1 MSLNTSIAFGATRT
15 FQMYISLSLD
25 SLLSFIRDNEA
36 YHPPIVFALAFAET
50 LALLSLFIPAT
61 SILIVVGAALG
72 GSGLSFWPVWIAA
85 GLGATIG
92 ASVSYFIGRYF
103 KDSVHL
109 AWPFRSYPHLLDNSR
124 AFFNRYGL
132 FAIFAGHFFGPARA
146 FVPVV
151 AGTLA
156 VPHVHFQFA
165 NIASAFAWSA
175 VVLGPS
181 QWLGQWLSAS

>member
-1 MSLNTSIAFGATRT
+1 MNLPFDIDA
-15 FQMYISLSLD
+15 
-25 SLLSFIRDNEA
+25 LLSFIRANEA

-61 SILIVVGAALG
+61 TILIVIGAALG
-72 GSGLSFWPVWIAA
+72 GSGLSFWSVWIAA

-92 ASVSYFIGRYF
+92 ASVSYLIGRYF
-103 KDSVHL
+103 KGSVHL

-124 AFFNRYGL
+124 AFFERYGL

-151 AGTLA
+151 AGTLS
-156 VPHVHFQFA
+156 VPHMHFQCA

-181 QWLGQWLSAS
+181 QWVGQWLTSG